1 MERVISL
8 SKRMQAAADLVSQGR
23 RVCDVGCDHGYV
35 SIYLVQ
41 SGKSPRVLAM
51 DVRKGPLL
59 RAQEHVRRYR
69 AEDYITLRLSDGLS
83 AYRAGEA
90 DTLLCAGMG
99 GRLMMEIL
107 EKDREKTA
115 DFEELVLQPQ
125 SDLPL
130 FRKFLRE
137 NGYRFIEERMVFEE
151 GKFYPLMKVVRSSDS
166 SAKQTQEAEKGGGDG
181 TPLED
186 ETPLEDGEEILLGDL
201 LGPLLLKERDPY
213 LLRFVQREIR
223 IKQEILERLG
233 SDGARHQGRV
243 RELAGEL
250 SLLKKAEALW
260 GM

>member
-8 SKRMQAAADLVSQGR
+8 SKRMQAAADLVSQGK

-51 DVRKGPLL
+51 DVRRGPLL
-59 RAQEHVRRYR
+59 RAEEHVHKYR

-125 SDLPL
+125 SELPL

-151 GKFYPLMKVVRSSDS
+151 GKFYPLMKVARSSGL
-166 SAKQTQEAEKGGGDG
+166 SAKRTRESEKLCRYGKL
-181 TPLED
+181 LE
-186 ETPLEDGEEILLGDL
+186 EGEETVLGDL

-213 LLRFVQREIR
+213 LLRFVQKEIR
-223 IKQEILERLG
+223 TKKEILDRLG
-233 SDGARHQGRV
+233 RDGARHQGRV
-243 RELAGEL
+243 RELTGEL
-250 SLLKKAEALW
+250 SLLEKAEALW

>member
-166 SAKQTQEAEKGGGDG
+166 SAKQPQEAEKGGGDG
-181 TPLED
+181 K
-186 ETPLEDGEEILLGDL
+186 PLEDGEEILLGDL

-250 SLLKKAEALW
+250 SLLQKAEALW